1 MNDFPYQYVLI
12 TDVSWCAK
20 KFELIERILVK
31 SGVLSDVKFAQWRRR
46 WMVHVILLQQQHEK
60 DPLESWKICLSLCS
74 FKWLRPRLRSVR
86 SFIPNG
92 FCNLKGLFY
101 LCARKLN
108 ISFSKDSKVVESQMF
123 KNNFWINYV

>member
-1 MNDFPYQYVLI
+1 
-12 TDVSWCAK
+12 
-20 KFELIERILVK
+20 
-31 SGVLSDVKFAQWRRR
+31 
-46 WMVHVILLQQQHEK
+46 MVHVILLQQQHEK
-60 DPLESWKICLSLCS
+60 DPLESWKIYLSLCS
-74 FKWLRPRLRSVR
+74 FKWLRPRLRSVT

-123 KNNFWINYV
+123 KNNF